1 MSFFG
6 LNCLDSETSSS
17 NVCNPNCKPPYRY
30 LVNER
35 EIDFADG
42 GSKTREGN
50 LGEDK
55 WKSGDRLNEEEEGR
69 AEEQDST

>member
-1 MSFFG
+1 MY
-6 LNCLDSETSSS
+6 LALDSYHFFAGYQILYLE
-17 NVCNPNCKPPYRY
+17 KEIGY